1 MKRKFYRTIAGMAI
15 LSMIALML
23 TGCNHS
29 EGNNQ
34 AAEGTN
40 TGGSG
45 GSNYWINESGS
56 SVNVAED
63 INLHVDYSDFDTLET
78 WDDSACTITLNGSS
92 ASISGSGA
100 SVMNAGFCTVKITE
114 GGTYVISGT
123 LENGQIYVE
132 AGENQVHLILNGVTI
147 MCKTS
152 APIYLNNG
160 KKTVLTLAEGSEN
173 ILIDGTEYTDMVT
186 ETDEETGEVTGE
198 PNAVLFSKKALT
210 INGGGMLSITGNFN
224 NGITCKDD
232 FKAMNGNITISAKN
246 HGIRGNDSVVVKDGA
261 IHITTSEGDG
271 VKSTKEGNPE
281 KGYVYVE
288 GGTISIAAGD
298 DGIQASTAI
307 SVTGGTISIAAG
319 DDAMH
324 ADGTLTI
331 GGGTVEISEC
341 YEGLEG
347 LVVNVAGGRIHL
359 NAEDDGLNA
368 SAGSTA
374 DGTEKKRGI
383 GDFGGFGGFG
393 EGGGMQYESS
403 CQINISGGYLYVEA
417 GGDGIDSNGDLTIN
431 GGSVIVNGPANDGN
445 GALDANGAILVNGG
459 FLVAVGSSGMAEY
472 PEGTSAQNVIITTF
486 SQRQQAGTLVRVIDG
501 EENDLLTFTPS
512 KTYNSVI
519 FSSPDIRSGM
529 EYTVYSGGSYSN
541 GTESD
546 GLMAGGTY
554 TGGTSYG
561 SVTVSTIL
569 SYVGTIGG
577 NMGGGRPGGMGGGER
592 PRR

>member
-1 MKRKFYRTIAGMAI
+1 MKRKFYQAIAGMVI
-15 LSMIALML
+15 LSMLALSL

-29 EGNNQ
+29 KENNQ
-34 AAEGTN
+34 AVEGTD

-45 GSNYWINESGS
+45 GSNYWKNESNGTDDT
-56 SVNVAED
+56 AED
-63 INLHVDYSDFDTLET
+63 INLHVDYSDFDALET
-78 WDDSACTITLNGSS
+78 WDDSACTITLNGSG

-100 SVMNAGFCTVKITE
+100 TVTNDGLCTVKITE

-132 AGENQVHLILNGVTI
+132 TGENQVHLILNGVTI
-147 MCKTS
+147 LCKTS

-160 KKTVLTLAEGSEN
+160 KKTVITLAEGSEN
-173 ILIDGTEYTDMVT
+173 ILTDGTEYTNTVT
-186 ETDEETGEVTGE
+186 EIKEDTGEVTEE
-198 PNAVLFSKKALT
+198 PNGVLFSKKALT
-210 INGGGMLSITGNFN
+210 INGGGVLSITGNFN

-232 FKAMNGNITISAKN
+232 FKVMNGNITISAKN
-246 HGIRGNDSVVVKDGA
+246 HGIRGNDSVVVKNGA
-261 IHITTSEGDG
+261 IHITTAEGDG
-271 VKSTKEGNPE
+271 VKSTKEGNSE

-298 DGIQASTAI
+298 DGIQATTALA
-307 SVTGGTISIAAG
+307 VTGGAISIAAG

-331 GGGTVEISEC
+331 GGGTVEISTC

-347 LVVNVAGGRIHL
+347 LVVNVTGGRIHL

-368 SAGSTA
+368 SAGSVT
-374 DGTEKKRGI
+374 GGMGEKRGI
-383 GDFGGFGGFG
+383 GDFGDFGG
-393 EGGGMQYESS
+393 GGGMQYESS

-417 GGDGIDSNGDLTIN
+417 GGDGIDSNGDLTIHS
-431 GGSVIVNGPANDGN
+431 GSVIVNGPTSDGN
-445 GALDANGAILVNGG
+445 GALDANGSILVNGG
-459 FLVAVGSSGMAEY
+459 FLVAVGSSGMVEY

-486 SQRQQAGTLVRVIDG
+486 TQRQQAGTLVRVLDG
-501 EENDLLTFTPS
+501 EGNDLLTFAPS
-512 KTYNSVI
+512 KTYSSVI

-529 EYTVYSGGSYSN
+529 EYTVYSGGAYSN
-541 GTESD
+541 GNESD

-561 SVTVSTIL
+561 SVTVSEIV

-577 NMGGGRPGGMGGGER
+577 NMGGGRPGGMGGGDR